1 MDIQESV
8 VITSTTF
15 LPGILRLWTKLCG
28 EITIKRNFF
37 GISVAQYYNYCYKR
51 YLEKYSITYLSMNNI
66 SIRACSS
73 EIPAWTPT
81 RRISATAGLSLRAC
95 FKQLAAASAFFKVL
109 KTKKQMQTIQNR
121 NQLYYPF
128 VIILLVC
135 KMSETLLH

>member
-1 MDIQESV
+1 MARKRLKE
-8 VITSTTF
+8 TSLALVLHST
-15 LPGILRLWTKLCG
+15 
-28 EITIKRNFF
+28 
-37 GISVAQYYNYCYKR
+37 NYCYKR

-109 KTKKQMQTIQNR
+109 KKKKQMQTIQNR

-128 VIILLVC
+128 VIILLIC